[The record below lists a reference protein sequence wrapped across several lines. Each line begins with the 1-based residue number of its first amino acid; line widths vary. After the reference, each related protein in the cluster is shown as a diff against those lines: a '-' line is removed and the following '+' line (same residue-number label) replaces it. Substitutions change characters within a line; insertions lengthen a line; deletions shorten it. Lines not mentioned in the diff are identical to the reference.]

1 MVLSD
6 GDELLS
12 IPFKVV
18 AIIIAGLP
26 LSALVICVFL
36 SMLLHWD
43 EATRTHCGVVNYFP
57 SVSSAV
63 ASFSPERYI
72 WRLLIGIHGT
82 PRLALAFAFRNLL
95 ITSPL
100 RPFSGTKFF
109 QLACNIACFLNIME
123 NIFLL
128 LLTSI
133 SSVEDYG
140 WHKASFAGFVI
151 CSLVYMILST
161 YLYDLSGRRR
171 TNILGEKS
179 FQYKLVCCSAET
191 VLLFLASYCF
201 YRHNAYCEPFVYS
214 MFALCEYAIIIFNI
228 LFHSTAHYDF
238 HGRRLTLL
246 SIGSGI
252 HYEALPMHDYQEK
265 RT

>member
-12 IPFKVV
+12 IPFKLVV
-18 AIIIAGLP
+18 TVVAGLP
-26 LSALVICVFL
+26 FSALVICIFL

-43 EATRTHCGVVNYFP
+43 EANRTHCDVVNYFP

-63 ASFSPERYI
+63 ALLSPERYI
-72 WRLLIGIHGT
+72 WRLFIGLHGT
-82 PRLALAFAFRNLL
+82 PRLAIAFAFRNLL

-100 RPFSGTKFF
+100 RPFSSTKFF
-109 QLACNIACFLNIME
+109 HLACNVACFFGVME
-123 NIFLL
+123 TIFLL
-128 LLTSI
+128 VLTSI
-133 SSVEDYG
+133 SSVEDYD
-140 WHKASFAGFVI
+140 WHKASFMAFII

-179 FQYKLVCCSAET
+179 FQYKLVCCSAEII
-191 VLLFLASYCF
+191 LLFLALYCF
-201 YRHNAYCEPFVYS
+201 HRHNAYCEPFLYS

-228 LFHSTAHYDF
+228 LFHSTVHYDF

-246 SIGSGI
+246 SMGSGM
-252 HYEALPMHDYQEK
+252 HYESLPIHDYQEK